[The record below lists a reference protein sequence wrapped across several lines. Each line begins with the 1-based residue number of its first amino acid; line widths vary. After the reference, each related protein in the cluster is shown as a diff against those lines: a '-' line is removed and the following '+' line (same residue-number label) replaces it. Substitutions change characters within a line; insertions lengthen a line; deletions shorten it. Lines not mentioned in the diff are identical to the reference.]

1 MKKLIILC
9 TVTLTALLL
18 ITLLVGCQ
26 QQPQPVATPNLAI
39 MVESN
44 IVEAGSSFMVSGSN
58 FKPRQK
64 VWVDFEYQASDRSEG
79 VQVYCEADEDGSIH
93 PVIDIPEDVVPGDYE
108 VEIFT
113 GERPNVHE
121 RQLLTTLTI
130 RIQARTKWRS

>member
-1 MKKLIILC
+1 
-9 TVTLTALLL
+9 
-18 ITLLVGCQ
+18 
-26 QQPQPVATPNLAI
+26 